1 MNREKENTPLK
12 ILENLG
18 VVVRNTHVKWKDGSH
33 CDTFIDQSL
42 LYEDFNQLERLC
54 LVLTRYFI
62 PMYHDIGIDTFL
74 STSVDTYHIAQLI
87 AERYDRFSKMQPI
100 NVAFAEKDQNNKFF
114 VNDNELSFIKNKK
127 VLIIDDV
134 YIVEGPNT
142 DLVYYTRQMG
152 GLIAGVG
159 TILNL
164 DSGIPLSDNINFRII
179 PLVGIRFKTWSSDEC
194 ELCNEGQNVVGMQN
208 SVLIA

>member
-1 MNREKENTPLK
+1 MNQQKENTPLK

-18 VVVRNTHVKWKDGSH
+18 VIVRNTHVKWSDGNH
-33 CDTFIDQSL
+33 CDTFIDRL
-42 LYEDFNQLERLC
+42 ALYENIDRLRGLC
-54 LVLTRYFI
+54 LTLTRYLI

-74 STSVDTYHIAQLI
+74 ATSVDTYHIAQLI
-87 AERYDRFSKMQPI
+87 AERYDRFSKKQPI
-100 NVAFAEKDQNNKFF
+100 NVAFAEKDQNNSFF
-114 VNDNELSFIKNKK
+114 VDDNILSLIENKK

-134 YIVEGPNT
+134 YFVEGPNT

-152 GLIAGVG
+152 GSIAGIG

-164 DSGIPLSDNINFRII
+164 DSGIPLSSNIDFRII

-194 ELCNEGQNVVGMQN
+194 DLCNRGQNVVGTQN
-208 SVLIA
+208 NVLIA